1 MIQLGHMIQWG
12 HMIHNTL
19 QGNMRKHRCTICC
32 ARWFVTIDGS
42 ECSAPDNIETTI
54 YTDSS
59 YSIFFPTS
67 ITGSCSESAGAPI
80 GKFIIT
86 HTSTSYIKISQ
97 VVILTPS
104 FSFH

>member
-1 MIQLGHMIQWG
+1 
-12 HMIHNTL
+12 MIHRGSHDHMYL

-67 ITGSCSESAGAPI
+67 ITGSCTESAGAPI
-80 GKFIIT
+80 GKFMIT
-86 HTSTSYIKISQ
+86 HACT
-97 VVILTPS
+97 VVCVDI
-104 FSFH
+104 FE